1 MRGNVASAELFVWQR
16 NLFHAFTTHDVVILH
31 GNIGDRFIYRE
42 PPFHYESTLE
52 EFIVRM
58 MSARYGPLFVYDTY
72 QKAKEL
78 VLGPSGLIVEK
89 IDPSFGEPGFSDNL
103 QVALYRTMAK
113 LHNEGDHRWCL
124 LRHMHNVLPY
134 KASYSRDEQ
143 IEAVALQRMIEGI
156 RPGKKLV
163 LEYLRDTQVPEEL
176 AAGTPRAIM
185 VRIPTPEEDERAA
198 FFAHRLPQFPDSLQ
212 LAKLTDGLP
221 LSAHQALFEHA
232 SSSRSE
238 DDVRAL
244 TLADWQREVR
254 YFKFGESRDPY
265 KQIPFETLDGAGLFF
280 TEEEGIKGQDE
291 AVEKVIEMLWR
302 ARTNVGKLLREGTNP
317 PRGILFFCGPSG
329 TGKTMLG
336 KKLAK
341 FLFGSEDA
349 FHRFDM
355 SEFQQDHT
363 ISKLI
368 GSPPGYVGYEEG
380 GLLTNA
386 IAQKP
391 FSVVL
396 FDEIEKAHPRI
407 LDLFLQILSDGR
419 LTDSRGKTAFF
430 SEAVMIFT
438 SNLGTRKEEQP
449 ALLKS
454 IESNDPKQ
462 VRRFFIDSVRNYFRY
477 EISRPELLN
486 RFGSNIIPFNF
497 MRAAD
502 VQRLAVGYYLDK
514 LKARFDDEYRGLRLT
529 LSFNRAEIVD
539 HVVETHSGALAEF
552 GGRAIINV
560 LEDIL
565 LTRLAR
571 RLLAVEQNP
580 PHGPITLLL
589 TVVTDGAT
597 PVLAVS

>member
-1 MRGNVASAELFVWQR
+1 MVNVASAELFVWQR
-16 NLFHAFTTHDVVILH
+16 NLFHAFMTHDIIILH

-52 EFIVRM
+52 ELIVRM
-58 MSARYGPLFVYDTY
+58 MSPRLGPLFAFDIY
-72 QKAKEL
+72 QKASEL
-78 VLGPSGLIVEK
+78 VLAANGLIVEK
-89 IDPSFGEPGFSDNL
+89 PDASFGEPGFNDTL
-103 QVALYRTMAK
+103 QPALFRTIAK
-113 LHNEGDHRWCL
+113 LHNDEDHRWCL
-124 LRHMHNVLPY
+124 IRHMHNVLPY
-134 KASYSRDEQ
+134 KTSYSRDEQ
-143 IEAVALQRMIEGI
+143 MEAVALQRLIEGI
-156 RPGKKLV
+156 HPGKKLV

-176 AAGTPRAIM
+176 AAGSPRAILVPLPM
-185 VRIPTPEEDERAA
+185 PEEDERAA
-198 FFAHRLPQFPDSLQ
+198 FFTHRLPHFRDSLQ

-221 LSAHQALFEHA
+221 LSAHQALIEQA
-232 SSSRSE
+232 TLSRSQ

-244 TLADWQREVR
+244 NLVDWQREVR
-254 YFKFGESRDPY
+254 HFKFGESRDPY
-265 KQIPFETLDGAGLFF
+265 KQIPFERLDGAGRFF
-280 TEEEGIKGQDE
+280 IEEEGIKGQDE

-302 ARTNVGKLLREGTNP
+302 ARTNVGELLREGNNP

-341 FLFGSEDA
+341 FLFASEDA

-386 IAQKP
+386 IARKP

-407 LDLFLQILSDGR
+407 FDLFLQILSDGR
-419 LTDSRGKTAFF
+419 LTDSRGKTVFF
-430 SEAVMIFT
+430 SEAVIIFT
-438 SNLGTRKEEQP
+438 SNLGTRKKERP
-449 ALLKS
+449 GLVRT
-454 IESNDPKQ
+454 INSNDPKQ
-462 VRRFFIDSVRNYFRY
+462 VRQFFIDSVRDFFRY

-486 RFGSNIIPFNF
+486 RFGNNIIPFNF
-497 MRAAD
+497 MSAPD

-514 LKARFDDEYRGLRLT
+514 LKARFNDEYRTRGLT
-529 LSFNRAEIVD
+529 LSFARAEIVD
-539 HVVETHSGALAEF
+539 HVVETHSEALGEF

-560 LEDIL
+560 LEDIV
-565 LTRLAR
+565 LTKLAR
-571 RLLAVEQNP
+571 RLLAIEQNP
-580 PHGPITLLL
+580 PGGPITLHL
-589 TVVTDGAT
+589 TVANGEVP
-597 PVLAVS
+597 PVITVM